1 MNFCDLENTC
11 SPTSKKTV
19 QVARVPTGRSRVY
32 QRDKN
37 SSTSPRE
44 LGQHM
49 PVRSESQNVSAA
61 QGWAGSHTPGR
72 GAQRDADPW
81 QETASS
87 WNSGHTEKSPRGQSK
102 AQAGQGLASHTSV
115 VLPAGQRNQI
125 HRVSDGWSSLL
136 IIKELA
142 NQSR

>member
-37 SSTSPRE
+37 SSTSPQE

-72 GAQRDADPW
+72 GAQRNADPW

-102 AQAGQGLASHTSV
+102 AQDPRQGRPRSGFPHKCGAASGSKKPNT
-115 VLPAGQRNQI
+115 
-125 HRVSDGWSSLL
+125 
-136 IIKELA
+136 
-142 NQSR
+142 QSIRWMEQPPYN